1 MGYKIMGAKKMKVND
16 ILDLFDHSVY
26 FEVYTIDDCMAIGTA
41 EQLRDNT
48 FWFLY
53 SDREVAKIRPVNKQ
67 FVYIIIE

>member
-1 MGYKIMGAKKMKVND
+1 MKVND
-16 ILDLFDHSVY
+16 IIDLFDHSVH

-53 SDREVAKIRPVNKQ
+53 NDREVAKIRPVSKQ

>member
-1 MGYKIMGAKKMKVND
+1 MEVKKMKVND

-26 FEVYTIDDCMAIGTA
+26 FEVYTMDDCMAIGTA

-53 SDREVAKIRPVNKQ
+53 SDCEAVKIRPVSKQ

>member
-1 MGYKIMGAKKMKVND
+1 MKVND
-16 ILDLFDHSVY
+16 IIDLFDNSVY

-53 SDREVAKIRPVNKQ
+53 SDCEVERIRPVSKQ

>member
-1 MGYKIMGAKKMKVND
+1 MKVND
-16 ILDLFDHSVY
+16 LLDLFDNSVY

-53 SDREVAKIRPVNKQ
+53 SGCKVEKIRPVSKQ

>member
-1 MGYKIMGAKKMKVND
+1 MMGVKKMKVND
-16 ILDLFDHSVY
+16 ILDLFDHSVH

-53 SDREVAKIRPVNKQ
+53 SDCDVAKIRPVSKQ

>member
-1 MGYKIMGAKKMKVND
+1 MKVND
-16 ILDLFDHSVY
+16 IIDLFDNSVY
-26 FEVYTIDDCMAIGTA
+26 FKVYTIDDCMAIGTA

-53 SDREVAKIRPVNKQ
+53 SDCEVEKIRPVSKQ

>member
-1 MGYKIMGAKKMKVND
+1 MKLND
-16 ILDLFDHSVY
+16 IIDLFDHSVY
-26 FEVYTIDDCMAIGTA
+26 FEVYRIDDCMAIGTA

-53 SDREVAKIRPVNKQ
+53 SDCEVEKIRPVSKQ

>member
-1 MGYKIMGAKKMKVND
+1 MKVND
-16 ILDLFDHSVY
+16 IIDLFDNSVY

-53 SDREVAKIRPVNKQ
+53 SDCEVEKIRPVSKQ

>member
-1 MGYKIMGAKKMKVND
+1 MKLNNL
-16 ILDLFDHSVY
+16 LDLFERSVH

-41 EQLRDNT
+41 EQLRENT

-53 SDREVAKIRPVNKQ
+53 SDCDVAKIRPVSKQ

>member
-1 MGYKIMGAKKMKVND
+1 MMEVKKMKLND
-16 ILDLFDHSVY
+16 IIDLFDHSVH

-53 SDREVAKIRPVNKQ
+53 SDCKVEKIRPVSKQ